1 MPGFFRYPT
10 SWLITTLVTWLAV
23 AIPSLTYVKQSV
35 QWLPWFQHIAI
46 LLLVLLCINESE
58 KHYGYKARYAM
69 LVVLAILIQSISI
82 TSPAAIHLIYNVKV
96 VGILAFY
103 VPLSFALGYI
113 IFTSCFYVV
122 SQHFFWHNGFEYLNA
137 VLFACFQ
144 LFAFVVC
151 KRMQKEQEAK
161 EALQLA
167 HSQLS
172 ATQSLLSQSIAKQE
186 RLQLARELHDDVGH
200 QITSLIVNLDV
211 ARRTAAQPLNEL
223 LDSCYQQARE
233 TLTCIRDLVSDKRSN
248 EHIDLY
254 DALIKLTESIP
265 RLNIELDYEHHPL
278 LEKLSYA
285 NCVLK
290 CCQEAIT
297 NTLKHAKADKMQ
309 VAVYNHNGLTIKI
322 SDNGITLNSIRFG
335 NGLVGMQERIE
346 ELGGSLLVV
355 TKQGVTLTIQFGV
368 TND

>member
-1 MPGFFRYPT
+1 MSAFFRYPT
-10 SWLITTLVTWLAV
+10 AWLITTIFTWLAV
-23 AIPSLTYVKQSV
+23 AVPSLIYAQQKA
-35 QWLPWFQHIAI
+35 QWLPWVQHIGVLI
-46 LLLVLLCINESE
+46 LVLLCINESE
-58 KHYGYKARYAM
+58 KYYGYKVRYSM
-69 LVVLAILIQSISI
+69 LFVLALLIQSINL
-82 TSPAAIHLIYNVKV
+82 TSPAAIHLIYNVKL

-113 IFTSCFYVV
+113 LVTSCLYVA
-122 SQHFFWHNGFEYLNA
+122 SQYFFWGHGFEYLNA

-144 LFAFVVC
+144 LFAYVVC

-167 HSQLS
+167 HSELS

-211 ARRTAAQPLNEL
+211 ARRTAAEPLTEL
-223 LDSCYQQARE
+223 LDSCYLQAKD
-233 TLTCIRDLVSDKRSN
+233 TLKCIRDLVSDKRSN
-248 EHIDLY
+248 EHIDLH
-254 DALIKLTESIP
+254 DALLRLTESIP

-285 NCVLK
+285 NCILK

-309 VAVYNHNGLTIKI
+309 VRVYCQQGLKVQI

-335 NGLVGMQERIE
+335 NGLAGMQERIQ
-346 ELGGSLLVV
+346 ELGGSLDVS
-355 TKQGVTLTIQFGV
+355 THQGVTLTIHFGT
-368 TND
+368 TNG

>member
-1 MPGFFRYPT
+1 MSGFFRYPT
-10 SWLITTLVTWLAV
+10 SWLVTTIVTWLAV
-23 AIPSLTYVKQSV
+23 AIPSLVYAKQQL
-35 QWLPWFQHIAI
+35 QWLPWFQHIGVLI
-46 LLLVLLCINESE
+46 LVLLCINESE
-58 KHYGYKARYAM
+58 KHYGYKVRYAM
-69 LVVLAILIQSISI
+69 LLVLALVIQSINL
-82 TSPAAIHLIYNVKV
+82 TSPAAIHLIYNVKF

-113 IFTSCFYVV
+113 GMTACAYIAAQY
-122 SQHFFWHNGFEYLNA
+122 FFWENGFEYLNA
-137 VLFACFQ
+137 ILFACFQ

-211 ARRTAAQPLNEL
+211 ARRTAAAPLTEL
-223 LDSCYQQARE
+223 LDSCYLQAKD
-233 TLTCIRDLVSDKRSN
+233 TLKCIRDLVSDKRSN

-254 DALIKLTESIP
+254 DALLKLTESIP

-285 NCVLK
+285 NCILK

-297 NTLKHAKADKMQ
+297 NTLKHAKADKMHVRVSSQ
-309 VAVYNHNGLTIKI
+309 NGLKIQI

-335 NGLVGMQERIE
+335 NGLAGMLERIQ
-346 ELGGSLLVV
+346 ELGGSLDVA
-355 TKQGVTLTIQFGV
+355 TQQGVTLTIQFGAH
-368 TND
+368 ND